1 MKLRLR
7 LLVMA
12 MLPVIALGAI
22 TYLGASAQMRDEVE
36 EETYTGMLA
45 ATLAIRGVLE
55 SVEGEYRLDENG
67 QMWKGD
73 TLNISEITDL
83 VDEVKRESGFDV
95 SIFYGNQRKLTSIKD
110 SSGKRVAGTQSL
122 EEINS
127 QVLEKGQYY
136 ASNHT
141 EVSGKRFHCSYIPLY
156 QEDSNEIVGM
166 VFMGQDYDELSK
178 VVAKSQRFMLMMML
192 IVLAIVSITSIL
204 SANRIAS
211 AIKGAIDYLKQMCEG
226 KLGNKASEK
235 LLGRRDE
242 IGDMCRDIKALDE
255 NLTAIVREIQ
265 AQTRILGETSVACSG
280 NAHKALESAEQVN
293 AAAEEVAS
301 ATSNQ
306 AQGVQEAENSV
317 NHIGRSIEEANGK
330 MQEFFE
336 TSKKMAGASGSVR
349 KTLAELNQSMK
360 QVKAAVEH
368 VYHQTNETHVSVEK
382 ISEMTNVIT
391 AIASQT
397 NLLSL
402 NASIEAARAG
412 EMGRGFA
419 VVAEEIRKLAEECNT
434 SAVEIQ
440 EVLSQLKNNSDIS
453 VSTMEDVQRDILAQA
468 DKLTQ
473 TNQAFETV
481 EEGIGRSVEGIGG
494 IIQEMSLLNDEK
506 NNAVTEVQNVSAL
519 AQENAASIEETA
531 AAIDN
536 VSQLISDMAG
546 RMDGLLQVAD
556 ALNEK
561 ASIFRIVQ
569 E

>member
-7 LLVMA
+7 LLIMA
-12 MLPVIALGAI
+12 LLPVIAMGALA
-22 TYLGASAQMRDEVE
+22 YLGASVQMRNEVE
-36 EETYTGMLA
+36 EETYTGLFA
-45 ATLAIRGVLE
+45 SALAIREVLE
-55 SVEGEYRLDENG
+55 KVEGEYRLDENG
-67 QMWKGD
+67 QMWKGE
-73 TLNISEITDL
+73 TLNLSETTGL
-83 VDEVKRESGFDV
+83 VDDIKRETGFDV
-95 SIFYGNQRKLTSIKD
+95 SIFYGNERKLTSIKD
-110 SSGKRVAGTQSL
+110 SSGKRAGGTQPL

-127 QVLEKGQYY
+127 QVLAKGQNYS
-136 ASNHT
+136 SNHT
-141 EVSGKRFHCSYIPLY
+141 EISGKRFLCYYIPLY
-156 QEDSNEIVGM
+156 QENTNTVVGM
-166 VFMGQDYDELSK
+166 VFMGQDYDALSA
-178 VVAKSQRFMLMMML
+178 VVGKSQRNMLVMMF
-192 IVLAIVSITSIL
+192 IVLAIVSATSVI

-211 AIKGAIDYLKQMCEG
+211 AIKGAINYLKQMCEG

-235 LLGRRDE
+235 LLKRTDE
-242 IGDMCRDIKALDE
+242 IGDMCRDIRALDE

-265 AQTRILGETSVACSG
+265 TQTRILEETSASCSS
-280 NAHKALESAEQVN
+280 NANKALESAEQVN

-301 ATSNQ
+301 ATSTQ

-317 NHIGRSIEEANGK
+317 NHIGRSIEEANVR
-330 MQEFFE
+330 MQEFCD

-360 QVKAAVEH
+360 LVKGAVEH
-368 VYHQTNETHVSVEK
+368 VHHQTNETHVSVEK

-391 AIASQT
+391 AIATQT

-440 EVLSQLKNNSDIS
+440 EVLAQLKNNSDIS
-453 VSTMEDVQRDILAQA
+453 VSTMEEVQKDILAQA
-468 DKLTQ
+468 DKLAQ

-481 EEGIGRSVEGIGG
+481 EEGIGRSVEGIGEV
-494 IIQEMSLLNDEK
+494 IQEMTLLNDEK
-506 NNAVTEVQNVSAL
+506 NHAVTEVQSVSAL

-536 VSQLISDMAG
+536 VSHLISSMAE
-546 RMDGLLQVAD
+546 RMGDLLQAAE

-561 ASIFRIVQ
+561 ASVFRIMQ
-569 E
+569 G